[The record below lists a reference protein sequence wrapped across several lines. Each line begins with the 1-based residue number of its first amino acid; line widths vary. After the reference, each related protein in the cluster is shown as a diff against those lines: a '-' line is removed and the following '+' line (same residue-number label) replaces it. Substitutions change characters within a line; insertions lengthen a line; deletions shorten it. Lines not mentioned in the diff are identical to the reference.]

1 MVRLHITDKC
11 ESGLGATCKNDLQV
25 RKEGSQRVLSGQPK
39 SPKSLMGAPSRKLE
53 NSVLFSVERYLYAV
67 SHKVSKSF
75 FERFH
80 TDVINL
86 ARLRAFNRK

>member
-53 NSVLFSVERYLYAV
+53 NSVLFSVKRYLDTIARQI
-67 SHKVSKSF
+67 SKGF
-75 FERFH
+75 FERFYAK
-80 TDVINL
+80 VINL
-86 ARLRAFNRK
+86 PRLQAFNRK